1 MNSGLVLSNHLISRD
16 PFTDA
21 NQLHL
26 QLFNIVKCFVKK
38 TGLNRSMVA
47 QMAKHLTMTWKPQVR
62 IFNLETMRRAS
73 NTMEVCLYF
82 FLLRPL
88 QNNAIMTSQCM
99 HIFFVK
105 GERYNIQTRV
115 SWL

>member
-21 NQLHL
+21 YQLHL
-26 QLFNIVKCFVKK
+26 QLFNIVKFVVNK

-47 QMAKHLTMTWKPQVR
+47 QMAEHLTMTRKPQVQ

-73 NTMEVCLYF
+73 NIIELCLYF

-88 QNNAIMTSQCM
+88 QNHAIMTSLCM
-99 HIFFVK
+99 HYIFCRGREV
-105 GERYNIQTRV
+105 
-115 SWL
+115 